1 MIQMDSSFHYYV
13 DLEESAALVE
23 EFERHEKNQESLVEV
38 SWVVV
43 E

>member
-38 SWVVV
+38 SSGAVG
-43 E
+43 